1 MNLDRSIFAC
11 FSDFGPKGFEAV
23 VDPSHDRAEVIE
35 NIRRGEFAY
44 TNIVKVL
51 EFNAA
56 EGWSRDVTDEIL
68 AAAERFAEAAE

>member
-1 MNLDRSIFAC
+1 MNIDRSIFAC

-44 TNIVKVL
+44 TKIVKVI
-51 EFNAA
+51 EFNAS

-68 AAAERFAEAAE
+68 AAADRQMEVA

>member
-1 MNLDRSIFAC
+1 MNIDRSIFAC

-44 TNIVKVL
+44 TKIVKVI
-51 EFNAA
+51 EFNAS